1 MSTDVLKS
9 HKQILSEQPLLVTAV
24 ASLCGV
30 STMLVHS
37 WSTPVNAQ
45 NRFLRLLFE
54 KFTTTT
60 SAATT
65 ASNEIVD
72 RSILHA
78 IATANYSLTTPYS
91 STTKAINTHS
101 NRVNSTLLRQ
111 SIQRTES
118 EESVHTDP
126 HTDQH
131 IGSVD
136 TAPLPT
142 ATTVD
147 TTTTPTTTTTAAGVY
162 PIKRWIRL
170 SRLVYGLPHT
180 IYSDA

>member
-45 NRFLRLLFE
+45 NRLLRLLFE
-54 KFTTTT
+54 KFTTST
-60 SAATT
+60 ATT
-65 ASNEIVD
+65 GSTTDIVEK
-72 RSILHA
+72 SILHA
-78 IATANYSLTTPYS
+78 IATASYSLTTPYS
-91 STTKAINTHS
+91 STTKAINTQS
-101 NRVNSTLLRQ
+101 KRVNSTLLRQ

-118 EESVHTDP
+118 EESVHTVH
-126 HTDQH
+126 HTEQH
-131 IGSVD
+131 SGSVD
-136 TAPLPT
+136 TVPLST
-142 ATTVD
+142 AAIVD
-147 TTTTPTTTTTAAGVY
+147 TTTPTTTAAAGVY

>member
-54 KFTTTT
+54 KFTT
-60 SAATT
+60 ATT
-65 ASNEIVD
+65 ASTTDIVD

-78 IATANYSLTTPYS
+78 VATASYQLTAPYS
-91 STTKAINTHS
+91 SATKAINTQS
-101 NRVNSTLLRQ
+101 KRVNSTLLRQ

-118 EESVHTDP
+118 EESVHTEH

-131 IGSVD
+131 SGSVD

-142 ATTVD
+142 ATNVD
-147 TTTTPTTTTTAAGVY
+147 TTTTTPTTTTATAGVY

-170 SRLVYGLPHT
+170 SRIVYGLPHT